1 MESRQVSVFRIERHR
16 GRRAVATTD
25 PANGRAR
32 AGDSL
37 AVVIVAF
44 RLLLVN
50 PRQVLPPSKVAIESQ
65 ALRDLV
71 T

>member
-1 MESRQVSVFRIERHR
+1 MESRQVSVFRVERHR

-50 PRQVLPPSKVAIESQ
+50 PQQVFPGAKVATEAE

-71 T
+71 A

>member
-25 PANGRAR
+25 LANGRAR

-44 RLLLVN
+44 QGLTR
-50 PRQVLPPSKVAIESQ
+50 ES
-65 ALRDLV
+65 AVSAPKRESRR
-71 T
+71 